1 MRRPLRIG
9 MTGGIGSGK
18 STVSQYFRKLG
29 VVVLDADAVTRELTA
44 KGQPAL
50 EEIHRVFGDEAIDE
64 QGELS
69 RTFLRNRIF
78 TDDEQRQQLEA
89 ILHPRVYDYLATNSD
104 SRQDPYLIWVIPLL
118 LEAESIDKVDRVLVI
133 DCPEPV
139 QKQRAMTRDKQSET
153 QISRIMSRQVGR
165 QTRLQRA
172 DDIILND
179 NNQIDI
185 ENQVADLHRSYLA
198 LAASDDNIDTSIS

>member
-153 QISRIMSRQVGR
+153 QISRIMSRQVDR

-172 DDIILND
+172 DDILLND